1 MLKGG
6 ERAPAFTLP
15 DQDGGAVSLADL
27 LGEGPLILYFYPADF
42 TPGCTKEACD
52 IRDMHNAILGAG
64 VRVVGVSPQD
74 PETHTRFRDKYELP
88 FTLLSDTDKTVAR
101 LYGVDGP
108 LGIGVRRATYLIDEQ
123 GNIVDAVLA
132 DLRIDRHRRFIERAI
147 ATRERG
153 SSA

>member
-6 ERAPAFTLP
+6 ARAPEFTLP
-15 DQDGGAVSLADL
+15 DQDGGTVSLAEL

-74 PETHTRFRDKYELP
+74 AETHTRFRDEYELP
-88 FTLLSDTDKTVAR
+88 FTLLSDTDKTVVR
-101 LYGVDGP
+101 LYDVDGL

-123 GNIVDAVLA
+123 GIIVDAVLA

-147 ATRERG
+147 ATRARG